1 MKKLVVVAM
10 FILFVASV
18 HAGAAEMTAQEVV
31 SKSWDLFRLARDEKE
46 LVHVAVAY
54 RDGRREEKELTRWT
68 RYEPSGEDKVTIRF
82 SKPALDD
89 GLMLLVWRHP
99 GKNDDVWLK
108 LPSFA
113 QERRISTSDQG
124 KYFAETDLTYEDTRQ
139 LIGERV
145 RDFEYRIISK
155 SGGGWTI
162 EATAKPGVETAYG
175 KRVFTID
182 RQYVFTKI
190 EYYAGQHP
198 GQGRSK
204 GPLEGRPGGT
214 GESPAEKK
222 DNHEDRRSQARS
234 EHISRGLQQEIP
246 DGQETVDGDALPQ
259 DPRPTAIANH
269 PGRPARA

>member
-18 HAGAAEMTAQEVV
+18 NAGAAEMTAQEVV

-175 KRVFTID
+175 KRVFNID

-190 EYYAGQHP
+190 EYYAKGGSLVKTQANTRVKAD
-198 GQGRSK
+198 QGGRWRVDQVELENHLLKRKTTMKIIDRKLDQSISSEVFSK
-204 GPLEGRPGGT
+204 KFLTGR
-214 GESPAEKK
+214 K
-222 DNHEDRRSQARS
+222 Q
-234 EHISRGLQQEIP
+234 
-246 DGQETVDGDALPQ
+246 
-259 DPRPTAIANH
+259 
-269 PGRPARA
+269 